1 MIRSGKGV
9 WNSIVCEVTQSYPTL
24 CDPMDC
30 SLPGSLVRGIFQA
43 RVLEWVAISF
53 SRGDLP
59 NPGIKPRSPTLQAD
73 ALASEPPGKP
83 IVYGLNE
90 NYLLFHVRSDRI
102 GWPKVISHSM
112 YELGISP
119 NRFQTITWL
128 TYFYW
133 WFLRINQFNS
143 DPYASFSYI
152 SFYFPGLLL
161 PHTWIKS
168 IILYL
173 VFLLSSSSSSS

>member
-1 MIRSGKGV
+1 MKSLSRIQLFATPCTLAYEAPLSMDISRQEYCSG
-9 WNSIVCEVTQSYPTL
+9 
-24 CDPMDC
+24 
-30 SLPGSLVRGIFQA
+30 LPFPPP
-43 RVLEWVAISF
+43 
-53 SRGDLP
+53 GDLP

-73 ALASEPPGKP
+73 ALASEPPGKL

-102 GWPKVISHSM
+102 GWPKVISQSM